1 MIKYFQIKQLIP
13 SADVVD
19 YQVRNT
25 ILTQSLV

>member
-1 MIKYFQIKQLIP
+1 MTNTSHFFEESNIP

-25 ILTQSLV
+25 ILTQS